1 MSVQS
6 LPGLR
11 KSGRGRPF
19 LSLVGTQLKIEYGG
33 RGISEKLGL
42 GETKRF
48 SPYLYVIFIAIG
60 FVPLLVMLFKLAN
73 ALCTALV
80 EAGQPGLTVIM
91 ALVLGQMFVF
101 FMAISH
107 LMSALYY
114 SNDLETLLGLPLS
127 PWQIMSAKIVVV
139 YLGELIFALV
149 TVMPFL
155 IVLGPKV
162 HVTEYWIYALL
173 VFMLAPAVPIAI
185 SLLAVVILMRVTN
198 RARKK
203 DLFRV
208 LFGLLFFVLILG
220 FQYANANLAKYGPES
235 AVSLLLERNGLVQ
248 LAAGYYPILKWSAW
262 ALTAETPLARAGG
275 LFLYCGVSA
284 GALVLMTSISQR
296 WFLGG
301 VGREVRSAANDRAG
315 TRGEQKALTL
325 LAKVHSPRLAVM
337 LRDHRVLV
345 RTPNHLL
352 TALLNLTVIPLI
364 MLFGY
369 IGGGSELKPLL
380 GMINDPRVVDILSLI
395 VAGVNGLF
403 VGLNQIASTAVSREG
418 SLFRLSKVIPVPPE
432 EQVRGKLWYCMC
444 YALVQTAITVV
455 AAWVVF
461 GVDLLHLW
469 LIAGLSA
476 LAAWPVSI
484 IGLINDLYHPK
495 LTWTDPQQAMK
506 GNFQTMIAG
515 LFAVL
520 YLVLVGAVIRTL
532 YIFGVKTVGLYC
544 TAFGILLVS
553 GYLLQGFLWDTAA
566 KRYSEIEV

>member
-19 LSLVGTQLKIEYGG
+19 LSLIGTQLKIEYGG

-60 FVPLLVMLFKLAN
+60 FAPLLVMLFKLAN

-127 PWQIMSAKIVVV
+127 PWQIMSAKILVV

-173 VFMLAPAVPIAI
+173 VFMLVPAVPIAI

-198 RARKK
+198 RASKK

-235 AVSLLLERNGLVQ
+235 VVPLLLERNGLVQ

-301 VGREVRSAANDRAG
+301 VGREVRSAAKNRAA

-369 IGGGSELKPLL
+369 IGGSSELKPLL

-395 VAGVNGLF
+395 VAGANGLF

-418 SLFRLSKVIPVPPE
+418 SLFRFSKVIPVPPE

-444 YALVQTAITVV
+444 YALIQTAITVV

-520 YLVLVGAVIRTL
+520 YLVLIGAVIRTL

-544 TAFGILLVS
+544 TAFGILFVS